1 MAFLLNISTFILLRF
16 QEGQDG
22 VWPKTEKTARAW
34 IFIFSSN
41 CLPLLFVSSLNT
53 CILSLSS
60 FKDRLYCLSFLWDC
74 RKLPVCTLCFS
85 SLHRFPRRR
94 FLPLAYNHLLLL
106 FFCSETLAVSAL
118 PAVMLEW
125 DLKESV
131 RKEGQGRAAVRY
143 CLQYP
148 LIQWL
153 IPHLPQTLVSPSMSP
168 CLSHL
173 HSCSIANILQ
183 SQAPSTRSALPVSSI
198 ISPLA
203 VPLRDWTPWGV
214 GLLSPSILFP
224 LQQPL
229 LQGPVIPSGVLTSSQ
244 GWMILWDC
252 SGDTASSP
260 RLGAR
265 GAHSLLLWPG
275 SHFSVSGDGLAGS
288 GPGLWVLVKFE
299 GH

>member
-1 MAFLLNISTFILLRF
+1 MGS
-16 QEGQDG
+16 D
-22 VWPKTEKTARAW
+22 
-34 IFIFSSN
+34 
-41 CLPLLFVSSLNT
+41 
-53 CILSLSS
+53 
-60 FKDRLYCLSFLWDC
+60 
-74 RKLPVCTLCFS
+74 
-85 SLHRFPRRR
+85 PRRR
-94 FLPLAYNHLLLL
+94 KQLVPEFSFSHPTVSLCSLSPLWTLVSCPWALLKTGYIVCHFSETVENSLFVLCVFLLCTGSLAGDFHLPLAYNHLLLL

-183 SQAPSTRSALPVSSI
+183 SQAPSTRPALPVSSI